1 MWVPPMDSEFLLE
14 NKKNFQIRCEMS
26 LTLYITNVSIFL
38 DPTQIYDM
46 SSCCCYAELWKF
58 SRFSILFGTPPTGS
72 HFVVEF
78 QSLGATAKPWDAHTK
93 IS

>member
-46 SSCCCYAELWKF
+46 SSCCCYAEL
-58 SRFSILFGTPPTGS
+58 
-72 HFVVEF
+72 
-78 QSLGATAKPWDAHTK
+78 
-93 IS
+93 